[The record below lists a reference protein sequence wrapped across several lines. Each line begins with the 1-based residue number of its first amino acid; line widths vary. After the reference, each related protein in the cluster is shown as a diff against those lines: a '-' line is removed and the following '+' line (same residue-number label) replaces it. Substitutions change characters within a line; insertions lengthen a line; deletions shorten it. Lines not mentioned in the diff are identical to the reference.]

1 MASIGNRNKDMK
13 EKEEIKWTEDTIQK
27 VLRYGFLSPNSIK
40 YVMENLTVYKWES
53 DTLLVTKSGYA
64 YEIEIKI
71 SRADFK
77 NDFKHKEKKHLFL
90 EGKGMKDGLG
100 REYDD
105 RWRPNYFYYA
115 VPEGLISPD
124 EVPDYAGLIYIH
136 PLSSWPHFRVDNVK
150 VASQLHKTKFDAERL
165 GLMDKF
171 YYNYRNWKQSFE
183 TKFEDYKHLLDEA
196 KSFEGKNYGLTLPQA
211 DRKIK
216 EQEETIKLLEK
227 SLERGEESIKELAR
241 ENRQLRRI
249 LSENNILIPENQ

>member
-1 MASIGNRNKDMK
+1 MASIGSRNKYMK

-90 EGKGMKDGLG
+90 EGKGMKDALG
-100 REYDD
+100 TEYDD

-150 VASQLHKTKFDAERL
+150 VATQLHKTKFDAERL

-196 KSFEGKNYGLTLPQA
+196 KSFDGKKFGMTLPQA

-216 EQEETIKLLEK
+216 EQEETLKLLEK

-241 ENRQLRRI
+241 ENRQLRQI

>member
-13 EKEEIKWTEDTIQK
+13 EKEEIIGTEDTSQK

-77 NDFKHKEKKHLFL
+77 NDFKHKEKKHFFL
-90 EGKGMKDGLG
+90 EGKGMKDALG

-124 EVPDYAGLIYIH
+124 EVTVIECSLGKVVEEDGRVKGQVSIGPADSLYAR
-136 PLSSWPHFRVDNVK
+136 LS
-150 VASQLHKTKFDAERL
+150 
-165 GLMDKF
+165 
-171 YYNYRNWKQSFE
+171 
-183 TKFEDYKHLLDEA
+183 
-196 KSFEGKNYGLTLPQA
+196 LTC
-211 DRKIK
+211 
-216 EQEETIKLLEK
+216 
-227 SLERGEESIKELAR
+227 
-241 ENRQLRRI
+241 RI
-249 LSENNILIPENQ
+249 DD

>member
-1 MASIGNRNKDMK
+1 MK

-90 EGKGMKDGLG
+90 ERKAGDLG
-100 REYDD
+100 AVLDD
-105 RWRPNYFYYA
+105 RYRPNYFYYA

-150 VASQLHKTKFDAERL
+150 VATQLHKTKFDAERL

-196 KSFEGKNYGLTLPQA
+196 KSFDGKKFGMTLPQA

-227 SLERGEESIKELAR
+227 RLERGEESIKELAR